1 MSQIPSLGQAMQT
14 LSLHPSSQP
23 PQTANT
29 ADLERIALPRPPP
42 LPIAKDRRLYY
53 GFEVTEQWFK
63 DFYEQN
69 SHRIREYNPATA
81 TVWKMFSV
89 RALLI
94 KISGCRNI
102 SVVHATHKVAE
113 SMTECDPFCGYILIT
128 VCSTTSRSYH
138 RRPNQGQ
145 MGRLRAIFE
154 REPEW
159 FVNHSD
165 DDSAYDDA

>member
-1 MSQIPSLGQAMQT
+1 MSGMQSLGQAMQV
-14 LSLHPSSQP
+14 LSLHPSSRP
-23 PQTANT
+23 PQTTNT
-29 ADLERIALPRPPP
+29 ADLEPIALPRPPP

-53 GFEVTEQWFK
+53 GFEVTEQWFN

-69 SHRIREYNPATA
+69 SHRIQNYNPKSTWKIY
-81 TVWKMFSV
+81 TVRS
-89 RALLI
+89 LLRR
-94 KISGCRNI
+94 ISGCRNI

-113 SMTECDPFCGYILIT
+113 SMSESCDPFCGYILIT

-159 FVNHSD
+159 FVNHGD
-165 DDSAYDDA
+165 DESAYDNA